1 MSVQTESFSISKEY
15 ISEQNEKSINVLKE
29 DFEHLGNVLSRENVD
44 IENITKKAQD
54 FAVAIP
60 SWGVGTG
67 GTRFARFAGR
77 GEPRN
82 IIEKLE
88 DCGAIHQLS
97 KITPTVSLHIPW
109 DKPESARN
117 LKKVAK
123 SFGLSF
129 DAMNSNTFQDNEPLS
144 YKFGSLAHT
153 SKETRQQAVEHNME
167 CIEIGLELGSKA
179 LTVWIGDGA
188 NFPGQQNF
196 REALERY
203 MESAR
208 QIYSALPDNW
218 QMFVEHKPFEPA
230 FYASIISDWGTS
242 FWVVNELGPKASS
255 LVDLG
260 HHLPNTNI
268 ELIVSRLAQFGKLG
282 GFHFN
287 DSKYGDDDLDSGSL
301 NPYQL
306 FLIFNELVDAES
318 KNLFQKELSYM
329 LDQSHNITDPIESLI
344 TSAIEVQRAY
354 LKALL
359 IDRLSLEFAQK
370 DNDPMRAMEI
380 LKKAFNIDVSCI
392 QRMARYRN
400 GGAITPVDTY
410 RSIDYRGAKES
421 ERPVSKST
429 SSGIV

>member
-1 MSVQTESFSISKEY
+1 
-15 ISEQNEKSINVLKE
+15 
-29 DFEHLGNVLSRENVD
+29 
-44 IENITKKAQD
+44 
-54 FAVAIP
+54 
-60 SWGVGTG
+60 
-67 GTRFARFAGR
+67 
-77 GEPRN
+77 
-82 IIEKLE
+82 
-88 DCGAIHQLS
+88 
-97 KITPTVSLHIPW
+97 
-109 DKPESARN
+109 
-117 LKKVAK
+117 
-123 SFGLSF
+123 
-129 DAMNSNTFQDNEPLS
+129 
-144 YKFGSLAHT
+144 
-153 SKETRQQAVEHNME
+153 ME

-208 QIYSALPDNW
+208 QIYAALPDNW

-306 FLIFNELVDAES
+306 F
-318 KNLFQKELSYM
+318 
-329 LDQSHNITDPIESLI
+329 
-344 TSAIEVQRAY
+344 
-354 LKALL
+354 
-359 IDRLSLEFAQK
+359 
-370 DNDPMRAMEI
+370 
-380 LKKAFNIDVSCI
+380 
-392 QRMARYRN
+392 
-400 GGAITPVDTY
+400 
-410 RSIDYRGAKES
+410 
-421 ERPVSKST
+421 
-429 SSGIV
+429 